1 MARRLLVPILALATL
16 AAGCG
21 GGADDATGGT
31 TAVPTPGLPVSYTG
45 PDGVTT
51 TVTDASR
58 IVTLSGE
65 FTETV
70 FALGLGP
77 NVVGVDLSS
86 VYPDE
91 ALGLPKVG
99 VEFRLLAEPIIALEP
114 TVVIGDED
122 VIPKT
127 AVEQVRAAGIP
138 VVIFPA
144 LTTIDAPME
153 KIRQAAGV
161 LGIPERGEDLAAAV
175 QGEIDEALALAARAE
190 TTPRVA
196 FVYVASADT
205 VLLFGEH
212 TVGGGLLE
220 AAGAVNVAADL
231 GIEGW
236 VPLTPEALAAGEPEY
251 IVTASRGV
259 EAVGGLDAFLA
270 LPGVAET
277 PAGRDRKVLVYEDLY
292 LLGLAPR
299 TGQVLR
305 EVVLDLHPELAGG
318 S

>member
-1 MARRLLVPILALATL
+1 MAGRRLLPMLALALLT
-16 AAGCG
+16 AACG
-21 GGADDATGGT
+21 GGSSDATGGT
-31 TAVPTPGLPVSYTG
+31 TAVPTPGLPVTYTG

-51 TVTDASR
+51 TVEDASR

-91 ALGLPKVG
+91 VLGLPKVG

-122 VIPKT
+122 VIPMT

-138 VVIFPA
+138 VVVFPA
-144 LTTIDAPME
+144 LTTIEAPVA
-153 KIRQAAGV
+153 KIRQVAEI
-161 LGIPERGEDLAAAV
+161 LGIPERGEELAVEVQAEIDAAV
-175 QGEIDEALALAARAE
+175 ELAGRAE
-190 TTPRVA
+190 TEPRVA
-196 FVYVASADT
+196 FVYIASDDT
-205 VLLFGEH
+205 VLLFGED

-220 AAGAVNVAADL
+220 AAGAVNVAAEL

-236 VPLTPEALAAGEPEY
+236 VPLTPEALVAGAPEY

-259 EAVGGLDAFLA
+259 EATGGLDAFVA

-277 PAGRDRKVLVYEDLY
+277 PAAAAGNVLVYEDLY

-299 TGQVLR
+299 TGDVLR
-305 EVVLDLHPELAGG
+305 ELVLALHPEL
-318 S
+318 SPEQ